1 MGRYKNICEK
11 YALTIFKKK
20 KGTIKTIVQ
29 KGKEVFEHDLTIEE
43 QCIVLRNLILNFQ
56 TGDSVDLHL
65 IKGSAATGT
74 MKLNKKVSNAEELKL
89 IDQSVTGVFSREI
102 DLLTI

>member
-1 MGRYKNICEK
+1 M
-11 YALTIFKKK
+11 
-20 KGTIKTIVQ
+20 
-29 KGKEVFEHDLTIEE
+29 TIEE
-43 QCIVLRNLILNFQ
+43 QCIVLRNLMLNFQ

>member
-1 MGRYKNICEK
+1 M
-11 YALTIFKKK
+11 
-20 KGTIKTIVQ
+20 
-29 KGKEVFEHDLTIEE
+29 
-43 QCIVLRNLILNFQ
+43 LNFQ